1 MLYPAE
7 LRGLGP
13 PYARLRRPPPACP
26 CHCDSMAPAYVPAM
40 GRAGH
45 LVITRRIALAGIAGL
60 AAGCAGEADLS
71 EGEQGRIARV
81 MDADVLALDTGL
93 RVRLAEIEAPAPG
106 YGDRASEPYAI
117 EARDAL
123 ERAALGRQARLWY
136 GGLSRDGYERAIA
149 HVIARDEV
157 GGDVWL
163 NGLVARQ
170 GLGRVRS
177 YPDNSTRARK
187 LLTLESE
194 ARAAKRGLW
203 ADPHWR
209 IRALD
214 DLEGAPNFSIIEGE
228 IASISNVAGDGD
240 AHLTPAGIKLDIGER
255 LGPPDIQLAVGTR
268 LRIRGRI
275 DTRPA
280 ANGGAPLIRI
290 THWPQVELV

>member
-1 MLYPAE
+1 M
-7 LRGLGP
+7 
-13 PYARLRRPPPACP
+13 
-26 CHCDSMAPAYVPAM
+26 
-40 GRAGH
+40 
-45 LVITRRIALAGIAGL
+45 ALAGIAGL
-60 AAGCAGEADLS
+60 AIGCSGEADLS

-106 YGDRASEPYAI
+106 YSNRVDEPYAI

-123 ERAALGRQARLWY
+123 ERAALGRHARLWY

-177 YPDNSTRARK
+177 YPDNSTRARR
-187 LLTLESE
+187 LLVLESE

-203 ADPHWR
+203 SEPHWR
-209 IRALD
+209 IRTLD
-214 DLEGAPNFSIIEGE
+214 DLAGAPNFSIIEGE
-228 IASISNVAGDGD
+228 LASTSNVAGDGD
-240 AHLTPAGIKLDIGER
+240 AHLTPSGINLDIGER
-255 LGPPDIQLAVGTR
+255 LGPPDIQLTVGSR

-275 DTRPA
+275 DTRPVTQ
-280 ANGGAPLIRI
+280 GGHPLIRI
-290 THWPQVELV
+290 THWPQVEVV